1 MEENNYNE
9 IIESD
14 KDPSHLN
21 NLISYRLMKRLNHP
35 RFKRLS
41 TDIIKKVKKRPLTS
55 FTAIKPVPPGYKATR
70 PVIRIVN

>member
-1 MEENNYNE
+1 MERINSQE

-21 NLISYRLMKRLNHP
+21 NEISFRLMRRLNHP

-41 TDIIKKVKKRPLTS
+41 FDTIEKVKKRPITS

-70 PVIRIVN
+70 PVIRFAN